1 MKARPWAR
9 LTWVVGALLVTV
21 AVSTARTE
29 ERQWSRAYR
38 GELYPIIQ
46 VLGGD
51 EITAYDGLVRV
62 ETETTPFF
70 GAGMGVNLSD
80 HLNINTELL
89 LGRMDTVQSI
99 PLVPGTNAD
108 LGLTTWLWNANLDY
122 NILKSRLTPLVTGG
136 VGFVKFH
143 SGAERRDETHFS
155 YNLGVGGR
163 WDITDRIAL
172 RVIYRS
178 TWTTKLED
186 ADDPFQFGGVAAS
199 LIFMFQ

>member
-1 MKARPWAR
+1 MRARPWVR
-9 LTWVVGALLVTV
+9 WKWVIGALLVTV
-21 AVSTARTE
+21 AVSTTRAE
-29 ERQWSRAYR
+29 EKPWSRAYR

-51 EITAYDGLVRV
+51 EITAYDGLVRL
-62 ETETTPFF
+62 ETETTPAF

-89 LGRMDTVQSI
+89 VGRMDTVQSI
-99 PLVPGTNAD
+99 PFVPGTD
-108 LGLTTWLWNANLDY
+108 EGMGMTTWLWNANLDY
-122 NILKSRLTPLVTGG
+122 NILKGRLTPLVTGG

-143 SGAERRDETHFS
+143 NDAERRDETDFS

-178 TWTTKLED
+178 TWTTKLAN

-199 LIFMFQ
+199 LIFMFK